1 MDVKWSYRGLEGERI
16 SWSMQS
22 QDELHTWE
30 DKKHTD
36 QNNVGL
42 LIQREDQKQN
52 IRSEERRLRDLD
64 GEING
69 RTVMVNKALNHLRS
83 FFESMTSDIEK
94 MSRCLIVGKQ
104 QVLYPRQRRYHGTY
118 VSVYIFSCF
127 VYGFF
132 HLLCSELRA
141 LVGCYHYPCRCPV

>member
-1 MDVKWSYRGLEGERI
+1 MILPRARRRTNKLVDAITRWVTYLRRQKTYRPEQCWTFDTERR
-16 SWSMQS
+16 SK
-22 QDELHTWE
+22 T
-30 DKKHTD
+30 KHKIW
-36 QNNVGL
+36 G
-42 LIQREDQKQN
+42 
-52 IRSEERRLRDLD
+52 EERDYILRDLD